1 MKNVILSLSK
11 FLKTEFNIVL
21 DEVFYP
27 LDGKFFYFIIIVVP
41 LLLLL
46 TQFI

>member
-1 MKNVILSLSK
+1 MKNSICR
-11 FLKTEFNIVL
+11 FFREFNIVL
-21 DEVFYP
+21 DEVLYP